1 MAACLC
7 GLWRWRLLIPAAY
20 CFCSAPS
27 FSSPPPPPPPPR
39 VQRLVDKWG
48 TEIEAKLNH
57 RHAVRYL
64 AQCEGIGASKAASI
78 KRAWDGTKGG
88 WVGGFRAEGLRAG
101 MLAGGRRQWCR

>member
-1 MAACLC
+1 M
-7 GLWRWRLLIPAAY
+7 
-20 CFCSAPS
+20 
-27 FSSPPPPPPPPR
+27 
-39 VQRLVDKWG
+39 QRLVDKWG